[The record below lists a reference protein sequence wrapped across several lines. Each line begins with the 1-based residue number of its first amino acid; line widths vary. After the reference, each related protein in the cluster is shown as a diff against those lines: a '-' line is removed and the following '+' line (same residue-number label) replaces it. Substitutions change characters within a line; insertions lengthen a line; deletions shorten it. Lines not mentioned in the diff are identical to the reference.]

1 MQATNAKTVHKTNF
15 PTLMLPFVRLF
26 QLVLKIQLEVAKK
39 PAIVAWDH
47 NSPNLNQIAPTTRS
61 KATVNARHAQPVK
74 SLIKLRLYAILQ
86 DLQSDVGLKL
96 KH

>member
-15 PTLMLPFVRLF
+15 PTVVLL
-26 QLVLKIQLEVAKK
+26 LVIILDLVVTIKLEVADK

-86 DLQSDVGLKL
+86 DQLADATRS
-96 KH
+96 